1 MTDAIRKHLLKYPHA
16 RSTSLAYQQMK
27 ADRLAE
33 LNAYNRSR
41 RWRRLFARIL
51 SWVWRRG

>member
-16 RSTSLAYQQMK
+16 RSTTLAYQQMK
-27 ADRLAE
+27 AERTAQLQAE
-33 LNAYNRSR
+33 IAAAR
-41 RWRRLFARIL
+41 RKRFFSRIL

>member
-16 RSTSLAYQQMK
+16 RSTTLAYEQMK
-27 ADRLAE
+27 ADRIAE
-33 LNAYNRSR
+33 LNAYNRSQ

-51 SWVWRRG
+51 SLVWRRG